1 MTSLG
6 LFSEEELELVSNIGF
21 IIAPSERLGEGFTV
35 QVIDGLRTWSCA
47 TKFGQIMV
55 KGAPASFSGA
65 YTLSPRFVRGAD
77 HLANLGDPVEIT
89 IDDDTACASNDM
101 GKEFMSLATTA
112 SLVTPH
118 NQQQVHLRHL
128 GRWGHTLNRQ
138 HM

>member
-55 KGAPASFSGA
+55 KGAPASFSGS
-65 YTLSPRFVRGAD
+65 YTLSPRFVRIAEHLACVEGRIRRVCLANTDGRDGGSRRPD
-77 HLANLGDPVEIT
+77 HL
-89 IDDDTACASNDM
+89 
-101 GKEFMSLATTA
+101 
-112 SLVTPH
+112 
-118 NQQQVHLRHL
+118 
-128 GRWGHTLNRQ
+128 
-138 HM
+138 